1 MAGNDDDSART
12 EEPTPRRRED
22 ARRRGQVAV
31 SQDVKIWAMLLAST
45 LFVAYWLPVAGRDLI
60 GLMLPFLDRPEAMAV
75 DAPSAAAGMAA
86 VVIRVLLAVAPLMA
100 GLFAVAVLAGL
111 IQVGPL
117 LAPAR
122 LKPSL
127 DKISPMKGFTRIFG
141 AQALVE
147 FGKGLVKVVA
157 VAAIGVAV
165 VAPVIRGIEPV
176 VAGSVPDTLRL
187 LVAASAE
194 MLAGAAALLTLVA
207 IADVLYQRH
216 ATTKQLRMTVQE
228 VRDEAKQSEGDP
240 QVKARLRRL
249 QGERARRRMMAAV
262 PEATVIITNPTHYAV
277 ALRYDMAAMPAP
289 KVVAKGVDHL
299 AQRIRAVAAA
309 HAVPVVENPPLA
321 RSLYAAVEVDDE
333 IPPEHYQAVAGI
345 IGHVLRLDR
354 RQAAAA
360 PALPVG

>member
-1 MAGNDDDSART
+1 
-12 EEPTPRRRED
+12 
-22 ARRRGQVAV
+22 
-31 SQDVKIWAMLLAST
+31 
-45 LFVAYWLPVAGRDLI
+45 
-60 GLMLPFLDRPEAMAV
+60 
-75 DAPSAAAGMAA
+75 
-86 VVIRVLLAVAPLMA
+86 
-100 GLFAVAVLAGL
+100 
-111 IQVGPL
+111 L